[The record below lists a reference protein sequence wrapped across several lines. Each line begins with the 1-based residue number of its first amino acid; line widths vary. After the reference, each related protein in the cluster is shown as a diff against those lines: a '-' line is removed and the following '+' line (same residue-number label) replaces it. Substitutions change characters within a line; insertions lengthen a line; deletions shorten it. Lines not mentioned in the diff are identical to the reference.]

1 MSASRPLS
9 RPLSRPMGMLAA
21 LVTTTAWG
29 GQFLVGKSAFAHLDP
44 VWLTAIRYGVAAAVF
59 LALLAAVEGRAGF
72 RRDPALPRVAG
83 LGVVGFAGFNL
94 LAFYGLTTT
103 TPEAASLIVS
113 TMPLITAFVL
123 WARTGNRPSLTTWTS
138 SAVALLG
145 VALVLTDAHLS
156 RLLHGGL
163 AWGDLLVLAGAA
175 SWVVYTTGA
184 ATVPHWSPLRFTAL
198 SAASGAVAI
207 AAIAVVATAAGWLR
221 RPTAADVAA
230 TWWQLLYVILAAA
243 VVAVLCWNAA
253 GRALGAQDAVLFINV
268 VPITAFTI
276 EAVRG
281 HTPQAGELAGAA
293 LTVAALVASNVLAR
307 RAARRAAARPVVCSV
322 AAAGA

>member
-1 MSASRPLS
+1 MPTTARSRRL
-9 RPLSRPMGMLAA
+9 GMAAA

-29 GQFLVGKSAFAHLDP
+29 GQFIVGKSTFGHLDP
-44 VWLTAIRYGVAAAVF
+44 VWLTALRYGVASLVF
-59 LALLAAVEGRAGF
+59 LGLLALVEGRAGF
-72 RRDPALPRVAG
+72 RRDPALGRVAV

-123 WARTGNRPSLTTWTS
+123 WGRTGRRPATATWAS

-145 VALVLTDAHLS
+145 VGLVLTDGHLG

-184 ATVPHWSPLRFTAL
+184 ASVPHWSPLRYTAL
-198 SAASGAVAI
+198 SAAFGS
-207 AAIAVVATAAGWLR
+207 AAIVALALGGSAAGLLR
-221 RPTAADVAA
+221 TPTLADVAA
-230 TWWQLLYVILAAA
+230 TWWQLVYVIVLAA

-253 GRALGAQDAVLFINV
+253 GRVLGAQDAVLFINV
-268 VPITAFTI
+268 VPLTAFAI

-281 HTPQAGELAGAA
+281 NAPHAAELAGVAV
-293 LTVAALVASNVLAR
+293 TVGALVVSNLLGRRTPRVAR
-307 RAARRAAARPVVCSV
+307 VACCPVEAAA
-322 AAAGA
+322 